1 MLCLLSPL
9 PFSQIRGVSVEM
21 AGCGLG
27 QYKAGLTWAN
37 RISQMRTCAG
47 TYTHAHTHTHTLI
60 CGCRLDLILLGVW
73 PFLLLCFSHWFKL
86 TWTFA
91 FFPNFCSQGSILWY
105 LLQYQFPFLGL
116 VRILPDKQ
124 TPEGFTSLRASHR
137 LTNGHSGDHC
147 TTNSNGGS
155 LLTPCNSVLNSR
167 ATRSVDT
174 QFNFKVNL
182 HVLYLPHRKE
192 RSIENE
198 I

>member
-1 MLCLLSPL
+1 
-9 PFSQIRGVSVEM
+9 M

-37 RISQMRTCAG
+37 RISQMRTSAG
-47 TYTHAHTHTHTLI
+47 TYTHTHTHSYLWLSTWSSLV
-60 CGCRLDLILLGVW
+60 RSLT
-73 PFLLLCFSHWFKL
+73 FLLLCFSHWFKVI
-86 TWTFA
+86 WTFA

-105 LLQYQFPFLGL
+105 LLQYQFPFSGL

-124 TPEGFTSLRASHR
+124 TPEGFTSLRPSHR

-155 LLTPCNSVLNSR
+155 LLTPCHSVLNSR
-167 ATRSVDT
+167 ATRSVDS